1 MISKILET
9 TKLWSMQ
16 GLGASTTPAAVSGDS
31 FYVNNEGPRT
41 VLPSALS
48 GGSRRSGGSTGLST
62 EEKMF
67 DSSFKADPTLHE
79 SRRGK
84 IL

>member
-1 MISKILET
+1 MVFSSPFASQTMLAFPY
-9 TKLWSMQ
+9 LLGFMQ
-16 GLGASTTPAAVSGDS
+16 VSGDS